1 MLDWFDSREAV
12 QIGAALADEF
22 TPPRTSPAHTGGAA
36 AGNSPEALQQ
46 LLKRADSGV
55 RPLNLNFYQKAKFAN
70 SFKWRLLDNGVAKE
84 VADKMTQ
91 SLVMH
96 LAQKTQLPASEQ
108 NSAAAP
114 ADKSDRAK
122 AQQLFNQGNSRLGK
136 GAYAEAVALF
146 EQAIELDPS
155 HAESLN
161 NLGTLLPHVGR
172 HEEAEQC
179 FRQAI
184 AIKPNYAD
192 PYSNL
197 GILLKSKNQF
207 VAAEAAL
214 RRALK
219 LMPTHVDARV
229 NLGVVLTYVGR
240 LRDARACFAK
250 VLKANP
256 GNVLALQGM
265 GQIAASEGRF
275 NDAETTFK
283 RILELDPKR
292 PAAWSALANLRK
304 MTIADADW
312 FAKAEE
318 IAASGIDPLEEAHLR
333 FAMGKYG
340 DEVGNFAQAFQN
352 YKRGNELLKNAAEN
366 YDRKERSRLV
376 DELIR
381 GYSRE
386 AISTMEGA
394 GSDSVRPVFVV
405 GMPRSGTSLA
415 EQIIASHPAAHGAG
429 ELTFWERLVVDQTGI
444 RQGIMSQPIRV
455 KTAEACL
462 RVLKGHSAEALRVID
477 KAPLNSDFLGIIYSV
492 FPNARVI
499 YMQRDPIDTC
509 LSCYFQHFL
518 SSLNFTLDL
527 SDLAHYY
534 REHRRLMA
542 HWRAVLPPGFI
553 LDVPYEQLVADQEG
567 WSRKMLQFIG
577 LEWDDRCLNFHES
590 TRQVVTSSAWQV
602 RQKIY
607 SSSVAR
613 WRNYEK
619 FIAPLLKG
627 LG

>member
-1 MLDWFDSREAV
+1 MLDWFDSHEAV

-22 TPPRTSPAHTGGAA
+22 APRTSPAPASGEA
-36 AGNSPEALQQ
+36 AGNSAGALQR
-46 LLKRADSGV
+46 LLRRADSDV
-55 RPLNLNFYQKAKFAN
+55 RSMNLNFYQKAKFAN
-70 SFKWRLLDNGVAKE
+70 SFKWRLLDNGVAKKI
-84 VADKMTQ
+84 ADTVTQ

-96 LAQKTQLPASEQ
+96 LAQKSRLPASGPD
-108 NSAAAP
+108 SAAVT
-114 ADKSDRAK
+114 ADKPDRAK
-122 AQQLFNQGNSRLGK
+122 AQQLFNQGNSRFEK
-136 GAYAEAVALF
+136 GAYAEAIVLY
-146 EQAIELDPS
+146 EKAIELDSS
-155 HAESLN
+155 HAEALN
-161 NLGTLLPHVGR
+161 NLGGSLAHVGR
-172 HEEAEQC
+172 REEAEQC

-197 GILLKSKNQF
+197 GILLRSKSEL
-207 VAAEAAL
+207 VAAESAL

-219 LMPTHVDARV
+219 LMPTHVEARI
-229 NLGVVLTYVGR
+229 NLGLVLTYVGR

-250 VLKANP
+250 VLKATP
-256 GNVLALQGM
+256 RNVLALHGM
-265 GQIAASEGRF
+265 GQIAMLEGRF
-275 NDAETTFK
+275 TEAEATFK
-283 RILELDPKR
+283 RVLELDPKM
-292 PAAWSALANLRK
+292 PAAWSSLANLRR

-318 IAASGIDPLEEAHLR
+318 IANSGIDPLEEADLR
-333 FAMGKYG
+333 FAMGKYD

-352 YKRGNELLKNAAEN
+352 FKRGNELLKNAAED

-386 AISTMEGA
+386 ALSTMEGA
-394 GSDSVRPVFVV
+394 GSDSVKPVFVV

-415 EQIIASHPAAHGAG
+415 EQIIASHPAVHGAG
-429 ELTFWERLVVDQTGI
+429 ELTFWERLMVDQTGL
-444 RQGIMSQPIRV
+444 RQGILSQPARV
-455 KTAEACL
+455 NMAEACL
-462 RVLKGHSAEALRVID
+462 RLLKGHSAEALRVID
-477 KAPLNSDFLGIIYSV
+477 KAPVNSDFLGIIYSV

-518 SSLNFTLDL
+518 SGLNFTLDL

-577 LEWDDRCLNFHES
+577 LEWDDRCLKFHEN
-590 TRQVVTSSAWQV
+590 TRQVVTASAWQV

-619 FIAPLLKG
+619 FIGPLLKG

>member
-1 MLDWFDSREAV
+1 MFDWFDSREAV

-22 TPPRTSPAHTGGAA
+22 APRTARARANGEAT
-36 AGNSPEALQQ
+36 GNSPDALQQ
-46 LLKRADSGV
+46 LLRRADSDV
-55 RPLNLNFYQKAKFAN
+55 RSLNLNFYQKAKFAN

-84 VADKMTQ
+84 IADTVTQ
-91 SLVMH
+91 SLVVH
-96 LAQKTQLPASEQ
+96 LTQKSQLPASEQ
-108 NSAAAP
+108 DSAAAP

-122 AQQLFNQGNSRLGK
+122 AQQLFNQGNSRLDK
-136 GAYAEAVALF
+136 GAYAEAVDLF
-146 EQAIELDPS
+146 EQAIALDPS

-161 NLGTLLPHVGR
+161 NLGATLPHVGR
-172 HEEAEQC
+172 QEEAEQC
-179 FRQAI
+179 FRQAM
-184 AIKPNYAD
+184 AIKSNYAE

-197 GILLKSKNQF
+197 GILLKSKSQF
-207 VAAEAAL
+207 VAAETAL

-219 LMPTHVDARV
+219 LMPTHVDARI
-229 NLGVVLTYVGR
+229 NLGLVLTYVGR
-240 LRDARACFAK
+240 LRDAKACFAK
-250 VLKANP
+250 VLKAHP

-275 NDAETTFK
+275 DDAETTFK

-292 PAAWSALANLRK
+292 PAAWSALATLRK

-312 FAKAEE
+312 SAKMEE
-318 IAASGIDPLEEAHLR
+318 IATSGIDPLEEAQLR

-352 YKRGNELLKNAAEN
+352 YKRGNELLKNAAKD
-366 YDRKERSRLV
+366 YDRKERSHLV

-381 GYSRE
+381 GYSRK

-394 GSDSVRPVFVV
+394 GSDSARPVFVV

-429 ELTFWERLVVDQTGI
+429 ELTFWTRQMVEQTGI
-444 RQGIMSQPIRV
+444 RQGVLNQPVRV

-462 RVLKGHSAEALRVID
+462 RVLQGHSAEALRVID
-477 KAPLNSDFLGIIYSV
+477 KAPVNSDFLGIIYSV

-509 LSCYFQHFL
+509 LSCFFQHFL

-542 HWRAVLPPGFI
+542 HWRA
-553 LDVPYEQLVADQEG
+553 D
-567 WSRKMLQFIG
+567 RK
-577 LEWDDRCLNFHES
+577 S
-590 TRQVVTSSAWQV
+590 VV
-602 RQKIY
+602 
-607 SSSVAR
+607 
-613 WRNYEK
+613 
-619 FIAPLLKG
+619 
-627 LG
+627 

>member
-1 MLDWFDSREAV
+1 MFDWFDSREAV

-22 TPPRTSPAHTGGAA
+22 APRTSPAPANGEA
-36 AGNSPEALQQ
+36 AGNSPGALQQ
-46 LLKRADSGV
+46 LLRRADSDV
-55 RPLNLNFYQKAKFAN
+55 RSLNLNFYQKAKFAN

-84 VADKMTQ
+84 TADTVTQ
-91 SLVMH
+91 SLVVH
-96 LAQKTQLPASEQ
+96 LTQKSQLPASEQ
-108 NSAAAP
+108 DSAAAP

-122 AQQLFNQGNSRLGK
+122 AQQLFNQGNSRLEK

-155 HAESLN
+155 HAESFN
-161 NLGTLLPHVGR
+161 NLGASLPHVGR

-184 AIKPNYAD
+184 SIKPNYAD

-197 GILLKSKNQF
+197 GILLKSKTQF
-207 VAAEAAL
+207 AAAEAAL

-219 LMPTHVDARV
+219 LMPTHVDARI
-229 NLGVVLTYVGR
+229 NLGLVLMYVGR

-250 VLKANP
+250 VLKANS

-275 NDAETTFK
+275 NDAETTFR
-283 RILELDPKR
+283 RILEIDPKR

-312 FAKAEE
+312 FAKAEV
-318 IAASGIDPLEEAHLR
+318 IAASGIDPLEEANLR

-352 YKRGNELLKNAAEN
+352 YKRGNELLKNAAED
-366 YDRKERSRLV
+366 YDGKERSRLV
-376 DELIR
+376 EELIR
-381 GYSRE
+381 GYSRG

-394 GSDSVRPVFVV
+394 GSDSARPVFVV

-429 ELTFWERLVVDQTGI
+429 ELTFWKRQMVEQTGI
-444 RQGIMSQPIRV
+444 RQGILSQPVRV
-455 KTAEACL
+455 KTAEAYL
-462 RVLKGHSAEALRVID
+462 GVLKGHSAEALRVID
-477 KAPLNSDFLGIIYSV
+477 KAPVNSDFLGIIYSV

-509 LSCYFQHFL
+509 LSCYFQHFM
-518 SSLNFTLDL
+518 SGLNFTLDL

-534 REHRRLMA
+534 REHQRLMA
-542 HWRAVLPPGFI
+542 HWRAVLPAGFI

-577 LEWDDRCLNFHES
+577 LEWDDRCLKFHEN
-590 TRQVVTSSAWQV
+590 TRQVMTASAWQV

-619 FIAPLLKG
+619 FIGPLLKG